1 MRTRS
6 AAGVIGL
13 ALATIAAGLPPG
25 PGSDSRTVGDETA
38 SHSGRWPRAAR
49 PWGASGHEMAALAA
63 HATLPAEM
71 PPFFRDARDQLAYLN
86 AEPDRWRDGSMT
98 EMAEAWA
105 YDHYIDL
112 ENVPEGALE
121 TPDRFGYLRALYAAG
136 LSRPERD
143 AGFLPFRILELYQR
157 LVTEW
162 RLWRAAADPSTRRW
176 IEARII
182 GDAGI
187 LGHYVTDGSQP
198 HHTTIHFN
206 GWSAGA
212 SNPEGY
218 TVDRTFH
225 ARFESDFV
233 AAHVTLADVERRVAR
248 RPASVAHS
256 ARSAI
261 IDYMRDTHAQVEA
274 LYRLDRDVGF
284 DPSGA
289 PRSATV
295 DFAAERL
302 AAGASMLAVLWVS
315 AWEESGP

>member
-1 MRTRS
+1 VRTRG
-6 AAGVIGL
+6 AACGL
-13 ALATIAAGLPPG
+13 ALALAASTAGVPVSH
-25 PGSDSRTVGDETA
+25 GSDSRTVGAETA
-38 SHSGRWPRAAR
+38 SHRGGGPSAAR
-49 PWGASGHEMAALAA
+49 PWGASGHEMAARAA

-71 PPFFRDARDQLAYLN
+71 PPFFRDAGDQLAYLN
-86 AEPDRWRDGSMT
+86 AEPDRWRDGSMA

-112 ENVPEGALE
+112 EIVPEGALE
-121 TPDRFGYLRALYAAG
+121 APDRFAYLRALYQAG
-136 LSRPERD
+136 LARPERD
-143 AGFLPFRILELYQR
+143 AGLLPFRILELYQR

-162 RLWRAAADPSTRRW
+162 RLWGAAADPSTRRW
-176 IEARII
+176 SEARII
-182 GDAGI
+182 DDAGI

-198 HHTTIHFN
+198 QHTTIHFN
-206 GWSAGA
+206 GWSGGA
-212 SNPEGY
+212 ANPEGY
-218 TVDRTFH
+218 TEDRTFH

-233 AAHVTLADVERRVAR
+233 AAHVTRADVERRVAR

-261 IDYMRDTHAQVEA
+261 LDYMRDTHAQVER

-284 DPSGA
+284 DPSAA

-302 AAGASMLAVLWVS
+302 GAGASMLAVLWVS
-315 AWEESGP
+315 AWEESGS